1 MGTRAVLGLGLGF
14 TRNKDNKMIGLLQRY
29 PLPVIVLAQLFGT
42 SLWFSINGV
51 WLSLAGELGLA
62 ESDLGRLTLSVQAGF
77 IVGTLT
83 LAVTGLADRFGASR
97 IFLVSSVLGA
107 LANAGFVLVAG
118 VFPVDS
124 LLRFATGLCLAGIY
138 PLGMK
143 LVIAWT
149 PKHAG
154 AALAWLVGMLTLGTA
169 LPHLM
174 RGATLGLPWEW
185 PLLAA
190 SVLALAGGLLV
201 FLLGDGPHLPK
212 AKGGLPITQGLA
224 ALRIPRFR
232 AVAGGY
238 FGHMWELYA
247 FWTLVPLLIARELN
261 RLGQG
266 EALVPWLSFVV
277 IGIGAAGCIG
287 GGRLSRTRGSEWVA
301 RRALM
306 VSGALCLLYPWLNGL
321 SPILLIALLMI
332 WGIAVVADS
341 PQFSALAA
349 ATAPK
354 ETVGSSL
361 AVMNAVGFGLTLP
374 AIWITSGLWS
384 PWGAWVALLLLPG
397 PVLGLL
403 SLGRGK
409 APA

>member
-1 MGTRAVLGLGLGF
+1 
-14 TRNKDNKMIGLLQRY
+14 MIGLLRRF

-51 WLSLAGELGLA
+51 WLSLSAELGLA

-77 IVGTLT
+77 IAGTLA

-97 IFLVSSVLGA
+97 IFLISSLLGA
-107 LANAGFVLVAG
+107 LANAGFVAVAG
-118 VFPVDS
+118 VFPLDS

-149 PKHAG
+149 PKYAG

-185 PLLAA
+185 PLFA
-190 SVLALAGGLLV
+190 SSCLALLGGLLV

-212 AKGGLPITQGLA
+212 ASGRLPLSQGLA
-224 ALRIPRFR
+224 ALRLPRFR

-247 FWTLVPLLIARELN
+247 FWTLVPLLIGRELQ

-266 EALVPWLSFVV
+266 DALIPWLSFAV
-277 IGIGAAGCIG
+277 IGMGAAGCIG
-287 GGRLSRTRGSEWVA
+287 GGRISRTRGSEWVA

-306 VSGALCLLYPWLNGL
+306 VSGALCLLYPWMNGL
-321 SPILLIALLMI
+321 PPELLLAVLLV
-332 WGIAVVADS
+332 WGVAVVADS

-349 ATAPK
+349 VTAPK

-374 AIWITSGLWS
+374 AIWLTSGLWNA
-384 PWGAWVALLLLPG
+384 WGGWVALLLLPG
-397 PVLGLL
+397 PVFGLWSL
-403 SLGRGK
+403 SRGK
-409 APA
+409 SEA

>member
-1 MGTRAVLGLGLGF
+1 
-14 TRNKDNKMIGLLQRY
+14 MIGLLQRY

-83 LAVTGLADRFGASR
+83 LAVTGLA
-97 IFLVSSVLGA
+97 
-107 LANAGFVLVAG
+107 
-118 VFPVDS
+118 
-124 LLRFATGLCLAGIY
+124 
-138 PLGMK
+138 
-143 LVIAWT
+143 
-149 PKHAG
+149 
-154 AALAWLVGMLTLGTA
+154 
-169 LPHLM
+169 
-174 RGATLGLPWEW
+174 
-185 PLLAA
+185 
-190 SVLALAGGLLV
+190 
-201 FLLGDGPHLPK
+201 
-212 AKGGLPITQGLA
+212 

-261 RLGQG
+261 RLGQD
-266 EALVPWLSFVV
+266 EALVPWLSFAV
-277 IGIGAAGCIG
+277 IGVGAAGCIG
-287 GGRLSRTRGSEWVA
+287 GGRLSRTLGSEWVA

-306 VSGALCLLYPWLNGL
+306 VSGALCLLYSWSGGL
-321 SPILLIALLMI
+321 PPELLIALLLV

-374 AIWITSGLWS
+374 AIWITSGLWAS
-384 PWGAWVALLLLPG
+384 WGIWVALLLLPG
-397 PVLGLL
+397 PVFGLW
-403 SLGRGK
+403 SLGRR
-409 APA
+409 PA

>member
-1 MGTRAVLGLGLGF
+1 
-14 TRNKDNKMIGLLQRY
+14 MIGLLRRY

-51 WLSLAGELGLA
+51 WLSLSAELGLA

-77 IVGTLT
+77 IVGTLA

-97 IFLVSSVLGA
+97 IFLVSSLLGA
-107 LANAGFVLVAG
+107 LANAGFVAVAG
-118 VFPVDS
+118 VFPLDS

-149 PKHAG
+149 PKYAG

-174 RGATLGLPWEW
+174 RGATLGMPWEW
-185 PLLAA
+185 PMFA
-190 SVLALAGGLLV
+190 SSGLALLGGLLV
-201 FLLGDGPHLPK
+201 FLLADGPHLPK
-212 AKGGLPITQGLA
+212 ASGRLPLSQGLA

-247 FWTLVPLLIARELN
+247 FWTLVPLLIARELQ

-266 EALVPWLSFVV
+266 EALVPWLSFAV

-287 GGRLSRTRGSEWVA
+287 GGRLSRTLGSEWVA

-306 VSGALCLLYPWLNGL
+306 VSGALCLVYPWLNSL
-321 SPILLIALLMI
+321 PPELLIALLLV

-374 AIWITSGLWS
+374 AIWLTSGLWS
-384 PWGAWVALLLLPG
+384 AWGVRVALLLLPG
-397 PVLGLL
+397 PVFGLW
-403 SLGRGK
+403 SLKRGN
-409 APA
+409 AVV